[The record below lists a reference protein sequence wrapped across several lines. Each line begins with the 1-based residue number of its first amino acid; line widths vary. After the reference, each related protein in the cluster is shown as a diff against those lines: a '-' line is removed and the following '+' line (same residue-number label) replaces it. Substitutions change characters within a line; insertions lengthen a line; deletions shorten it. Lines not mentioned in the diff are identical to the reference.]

1 MFSRHP
7 AFKGREK
14 QIGRYATKDPPEQEE
29 LKVGAVL
36 QTVNDDLKHTVHDA
50 RPLSTK
56 LVDGRTEKR
65 GKDSTA
71 QESSKEQG
79 RNIYA
84 IRKVE
89 GVHMR
94 SLHPISEHDKKVNR
108 NVLAAKVI
116 EIQLELF
123 LLRRCH
129 SFVLFQLLFI
139 VWLVKVGTS
148 DHGGED
154 TSHDEEELHCPVN
167 TPDKQLQ

>member
-1 MFSRHP
+1 
-7 AFKGREK
+7 
-14 QIGRYATKDPPEQEE
+14 
-29 LKVGAVL
+29 
-36 QTVNDDLKHTVHDA
+36 
-50 RPLSTK
+50 
-56 LVDGRTEKR
+56 
-65 GKDSTA
+65 
-71 QESSKEQG
+71 
-79 RNIYA
+79 
-84 IRKVE
+84 
-89 GVHMR
+89 MR
-94 SLHPISEHDKKVNR
+94 SLHPISEHDNKVNR